1 MSGELKPVLNEF
13 KGEPVTRRIRENHEH
28 PSVSIDEY
36 EQAYKT
42 DPNESH
48 FTAPGADRLLR
59 PQRRIVKD
67 LFNQNV
73 NTMRNNK
80 ALRTQI
86 HGGNSLSGAE
96 AFYLL
101 RFRRSRN
108 PDTLE
113 KCTNPCGIVDR
124 CRRRTPRL
132 LRLPPTI
139 AAQSWHRDASGIR
152 SRRMSGS
159 M

>member
-1 MSGELKPVLNEF
+1 
-13 KGEPVTRRIRENHEH
+13 
-28 PSVSIDEY
+28 
-36 EQAYKT
+36 
-42 DPNESH
+42 
-48 FTAPGADRLLR
+48 
-59 PQRRIVKD
+59 
-67 LFNQNV
+67 
-73 NTMRNNK
+73 MRNNK

-108 PDTLE
+108 PDTGKMYE
-113 KCTNPCGIVDR
+113 SMRDR
-124 CRRRTPRL
+124 GQVPPEDTAVF

>member
-1 MSGELKPVLNEF
+1 MAETVYQA
-13 KGEPVTRRIRENHEH
+13 RRR
-28 PSVSIDEY
+28 
-36 EQAYKT
+36 
-42 DPNESH
+42 
-48 FTAPGADRLLR
+48 
-59 PQRRIVKD
+59 
-67 LFNQNV
+67 
-73 NTMRNNK
+73 
-80 ALRTQI
+80 
-86 HGGNSLSGAE
+86 
-96 AFYLL
+96 FYLL

-113 KCTNPCGIVDR
+113 KMYESMRDR
-124 CRRRTPRL
+124 GQVPPEDTEL